1 MPQAGLGQ
9 TELIAGVSP
18 RPDTTTGEMEGL
30 RGPRKGSGSMRGPC
44 HVRPLSRG
52 RAARPSESA
61 FSWCPGL
68 KMVTRPNFNFP
79 STLSEMPL
87 TLPPSVDPGF
97 VSFLQGREGLVVEKA
112 LGEIRGLVV
121 EWTGQRG
128 GRERK
133 TWEGLRSAFRR
144 FLEWLCSFV
153 RLGSG
158 TAPAPRGS

>member
-1 MPQAGLGQ
+1 MSRETPEQGTRSQAFRVCFQLVSGL
-9 TELIAGVSP
+9 I
-18 RPDTTTGEMEGL
+18 
-30 RGPRKGSGSMRGPC
+30 
-44 HVRPLSRG
+44 
-52 RAARPSESA
+52 
-61 FSWCPGL
+61 